1 MPKKSCKVS
10 LAAFFVAYIGILDFL
25 ENYDKIE
32 GMKMRDSSC
41 LEYLGK

>member
-1 MPKKSCKVS
+1 MLKK
-10 LAAFFVAYIGILDFL
+10 AANFPCSFFVAYIGFLDFL

-41 LEYLGK
+41 LV